1 MLGTFVVLGIEK
13 RSKETENMES
23 LFSGRET
30 KKISKYII
38 KIWIN
43 IQYIGKIYHVKS
55 DMYHGKQ

>member
-1 MLGTFVVLGIEK
+1 MVLGIEK